1 MLLALERDAFAL
13 WSAAIEDLRPEA
25 RRDDGWT
32 LRDVVAHLA
41 AWQRMAANRLEK
53 LAIGEKVEPPD
64 IDAFNAQVHAAAA
77 GQSWAH
83 VLAEASAA
91 RAAFRE
97 AVEQLPHEALAA
109 HDGLG
114 AFIVDANGAAHYREH
129 QDDFAKLDP

>member
-1 MLLALERDAFAL
+1 MLLALERDAFAR
-13 WSAAIEDLRPEA
+13 WSVVIENLQPEA
-25 RRDDGWT
+25 QRDDGWT

-41 AWQRMAANRLEK
+41 AWQRMAVNRLEK

-64 IDAFNAQVHAAAA
+64 IDAFNAQVFATAA

-83 VLAEASAA
+83 VLAEAAAA

-114 AFIVDANGAAHYREH
+114 AFIVSANGSRHYEEH
-129 QDDFAKLDP
+129 VDDFASAGR